1 VSSVGRGGEEAAV
14 ARGGMRG
21 GGIEWG
27 LRWVMTWIPQR
38 VGNGTKN

>member
-14 ARGGMRG
+14 AGGVRGG